1 MEEFPVYEHLGTKF
15 EHLVIEDFRYW
26 RLYLHPRQYPYI
38 GRCYAASLREDAKS
52 VVDMNGAERDELYE
66 VVLPVWGRAVKKQFG
81 HNTENMDL
89 SFFGNEWHH
98 LHVHFIPRF
107 TGVVLYGGCEFRDPN
122 IGANY
127 SPYPKK
133 KLPHQFMLQLVA
145 DMRDAI
151 G

>member
-1 MEEFPVYEHLGTKF
+1 MREFSVYEHLGTEF
-15 EHLVIEDFRYW
+15 EHLVIKDFEYW

-52 VVDMNGAERDELYE
+52 VVDMNSAERDELFE
-66 VVLPVWGRAVKKQFG
+66 VILPAWGRAIEKLFRHDSRNADIACFANDWK
-81 HNTENMDL
+81 
-89 SFFGNEWHH
+89 H
-98 LHVHFIPRF
+98 LHWHFIPRF
-107 TGVVLYGGCEFRDPN
+107 TDVVSYGGYKFRDPN

-133 KLPHQFMLQLVA
+133 KLPHKLMTQLVE

-151 G
+151 K